1 MENIENILKNH
12 SADYENK
19 INSNPEFRTKFARVC
34 NSLGIDPIITKK
46 SMWGSFSDFYTR
58 LGMKILKIC

>member
-19 INSNPEFRTKFARVC
+19 INSNPEFRTKFAKVC
-34 NSLGIDPIITKK
+34 NQLGIDPIVTKK
-46 SMWGSFSDFYTR
+46 SMWGSFSDFYT
-58 LGMKILKIC
+58 